1 MYILHVTYE
10 VKEGMRGAFLE
21 ALKEL
26 DVAGKSRAEKG
37 NFDYTYYLPLDDENA
52 VFLTE
57 IWDCV
62 ESQKAHCG
70 TEHFLALGK
79 AKDAYVKQTTI
90 KRFEGSALPV

>member
-10 VKEGMRGAFLE
+10 VKEGMRDVFLE

-26 DVAGKSRAEKG
+26 DVAEKSRAEKG

-57 IWDCV
+57 IWDCA

-90 KRFEGSALPV
+90 KRFEGSALSV